1 MEILIAEDDRTSR
14 ELLAAVLG
22 KAGHVVLETE
32 DGVAAVGILS
42 RADSPRL
49 AILDWMMPGM
59 DGLDVVRRVRALT
72 TVVQPY
78 LMMLTSKDS
87 TESIVSALEAG
98 ANDYLVKPFRAAELR
113 ARVEV
118 GRRLV
123 AAQDDLLEKNRQ
135 LQHAID
141 EINTLRGIIPICAG
155 CKRIRDDQGYWSQVE
170 VYISGHSQAKFS
182 HGICPE
188 CVKRLYPNVGNK

>member
-1 MEILIAEDDRTSR
+1 MEILIAEDDKTSR
-14 ELLAAVLG
+14 DLLAAVLRQ
-22 KAGHVVLETE
+22 AGHEVLETE
-32 DGVAAVGILS
+32 DGEAALAVLS
-42 RADSPRL
+42 GAASPRL

-59 DGLDVVRRVRALT
+59 DGLDVVRRIRGLE

-78 LMMLTSKDS
+78 LMMLTSKGS

-123 AAQDDLLEKNRQ
+123 VAQDALLEKNRQ
-135 LQHAID
+135 LQQAID
-141 EINTLRGIIPICAG
+141 EIETLRGIIPICAS
-155 CKRIRDDQGYWSQVE
+155 CKRIRDDKGYWNQIDA
-170 VYISGHSQAKFS
+170 YMAKHNLATFS

-188 CVKRLYPNVGNK
+188 CAHRLYPDLADA